1 MARKRVDVVLVE
13 QELFASQQ
21 EASRAIL
28 AGEVFFDTPAHD
40 RVNKPGEQVDEAT
53 RFDVKTVKKYV
64 SRGGEKIKGA
74 LSAFGY
80 DMTGKHVLDAGAST
94 GGFTDCVL
102 QEGARSVSAVD
113 VGYGQLAWKLRNDP
127 RVSVFDRLN
136 IRDARPKDIGGPFD
150 VVVADLSFIPL
161 EKVIGALKGMVVDGG
176 DFILL
181 VKPQFEADPDDVGHH
196 GVVRESEVHKQ
207 VLARVLETFE
217 SFDLTIHDV
226 TFSPIKG
233 PEGNIEFWIYG
244 SKVAPTQEHGGPD
257 ISAIVSRTVDEANRV
272 LG

>member
-1 MARKRVDVVLVE
+1 MARKRADVVLVE
-13 QELFASQQ
+13 QELFATQQ

-40 RVNKPGEQVDEAT
+40 KVHKPGEQVDPSA

-113 VGYGQLAWKLRNDP
+113 VGYGQLAWKLRNDA
-127 RVSVFDRLN
+127 RVSVYDRLN
-136 IRDARPKDIGGPFD
+136 IRDARPEDIGGPFD

-161 EKVIGALKGMVVDGG
+161 EKVLGALSEMVVDGG
-176 DFILL
+176 DLLLL
-181 VKPQFEADPDDVGHH
+181 VKPQFEADPENVGHH
-196 GVVRESEVHKQ
+196 GVVRDQEVHKQ
-207 VLARVLETFE
+207 VLTGALETCRDFG
-217 SFDLTIHDV
+217 LTINDV
-226 TFSPIKG
+226 TFSPLKG

-244 SKVAPTQEHGGPD
+244 SKEDPSQERSGLD
-257 ISAIVSRTVDEANRV
+257 ISAVVLRTVDEAYRV